1 MTRQEVIA
9 AEVAN
14 MMLDIPEIVDLFKS
28 NGEEYA
34 NIIDQYL
41 LDLGYKGNHTE
52 LYKLVTQELSQYIN

>member
-1 MTRQEVIA
+1 MTSQEVIA

-41 LDLGYKGNHTE
+41 LDLEYKGDYTE